1 MPRLTIAAIAA
12 LGFHVLLLMM
22 VFPEHEVVE
31 PEVKGSGHVTVS
43 IMRRQAPVP
52 EVIEELV
59 ENRIRLKRRR
69 KRSRRNK
76 LLSRFH

>member
-1 MPRLTIAAIAA
+1 MPRLIIAMVGA
-12 LGFHVLLLMM
+12 LGFHVLLLMT
-22 VFPEHEVVE
+22 VLPEHEVVE

-59 ENRIRLKRRR
+59 AEPDQVEK
-69 KRSRRNK
+69 KERNGPAGT
-76 LLSRFH
+76 SC